1 VLPLEQLNVITRDN
15 GVGKSNLYSEKGVTP
30 LNLGRVRT
38 AIQSD
43 MALGNDKFKEEIE
56 TLTGR
61 RISPIKRGRRA

>member
-1 VLPLEQLNVITRDN
+1 M
-15 GVGKSNLYSEKGVTP
+15 TP